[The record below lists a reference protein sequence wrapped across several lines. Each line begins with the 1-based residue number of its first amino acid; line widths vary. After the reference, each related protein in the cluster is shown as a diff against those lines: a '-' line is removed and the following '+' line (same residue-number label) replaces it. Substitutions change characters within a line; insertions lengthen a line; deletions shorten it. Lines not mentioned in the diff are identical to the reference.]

1 VPRSRLGFRGGEA
14 AVAPP
19 QPRPIDERWAGLDGA
34 VLRAVLPSDEETGLL
49 PSGVR

>member
-1 VPRSRLGFRGGEA
+1 VLH
-14 AVAPP
+14 

-34 VLRAVLPSDEETGLL
+34 VLWAVLPSNEEIESL